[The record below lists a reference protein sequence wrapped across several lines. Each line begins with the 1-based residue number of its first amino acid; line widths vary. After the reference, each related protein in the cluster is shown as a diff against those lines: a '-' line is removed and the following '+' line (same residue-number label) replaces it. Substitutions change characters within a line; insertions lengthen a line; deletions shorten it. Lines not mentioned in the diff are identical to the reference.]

1 MTALNRTVYKHLLQT
16 YGRRPGVW
24 VGMVAGFLRPFILMT
39 LTALVTS
46 QIAANV
52 AAGNFSRAYELVW
65 YLLALNLL
73 GVAITTIG
81 DLIAVS
87 SENTQYRK
95 LLVAYHHKLVGK
107 DMSFYRDHQTGYLTS
122 LFRQYLDS
130 SMILV
135 RSVRSEI
142 LRVFVAL
149 VAPVVVLGLVDWR
162 LGLAALGIILIQFG
176 YIAWSSARAN
186 VYRERSH
193 EIYRRVTGEVADE
206 VTNIVAFKSS
216 GQEEKGFSKVA
227 QLAREEVETFW
238 HRRKITTLLDLPRG
252 IITSFA
258 TAGAFFLV
266 LNIAPPGPAAVGLVV
281 LVLSYMVTI
290 IRNVND
296 LPAIMSHHDDL
307 VTKLYPTLEYLSDT
321 HEEIRDPAKPR
332 ALKITKG
339 AITIQHVGFS
349 YPSHEGSDKTIPV
362 FKDLS
367 IEIKGGEHVGIV
379 GLSGAGKSTLASLLM
394 RFDDVTDGSITIDGI
409 DIRHVRQSDLRR
421 AIAYVPQEPLLFH
434 RSIRENI
441 SYFNHKASEAQLQ
454 RAAKAAHAHEFINKL
469 PAKYETIVGERGV
482 KLSGGQK
489 QRVVIARS
497 ILKNAPIMIFDEATS
512 ALDSESEKII
522 QQALPEIIGKHT
534 AIVIAHRLSTIA
546 AMDRILVMHEGQVV
560 EDGSHEALL
569 KLKGRYYSLWQ
580 KQTAEQ

>member
-1 MTALNRTVYKHLLQT
+1 MNQTVYKHLMQT

-24 VGMVAGFLRPFILMT
+24 AGVVAGFLRPFILMT
-39 LTALVTS
+39 LTGLVTS
-46 QIAANV
+46 QLVAAV
-52 AAGNFSRAYELVW
+52 AAGDMAGAQQFVW
-65 YLLALNLL
+65 YLLILNLL
-73 GVAITTIG
+73 GVVVTTLG
-81 DLIAVS
+81 ELIAVNA
-87 SENTQYRK
+87 ENNQYEK
-95 LLVAYHHKLVGK
+95 LIIAYHQKLAGK

-130 SMILV
+130 SMMLV
-135 RSVRSEI
+135 RSLRSEVM
-142 LRVFVAL
+142 RVFVAL
-149 VAPVVVLGLVDWR
+149 VAPVVVLGFVDWR
-162 LGLAALGIILIQFG
+162 LGLAALGIILVQFV
-176 YIAWSSARAN
+176 YIAWASARAN
-186 VYRERSH
+186 IYRERSH

-227 QLAREEVETFW
+227 RLAREEIKTFW
-238 HRRKITTLLDLPRG
+238 LRRKVTTLLDVPRG
-252 IITSFA
+252 IITSVA

-266 LNIAPPGPAAVGLVV
+266 LTISPPGAETVGLLV
-281 LVLSYMVTI
+281 LVLSYMMTM
-290 IRNVND
+290 IRNVNE
-296 LPAIMSHHDDL
+296 LPTVMTHHDDL
-307 VTKLYPTLEYLSDT
+307 VTKLYPTLEYLGHN
-321 HEEIRDPAKPR
+321 HEQIRDPEKPR
-332 ALKITKG
+332 KLKINKG
-339 AITIQHVGFS
+339 AIGIQHVNFS
-349 YPSHEGSDKTIPV
+349 YPSHIESGQEIPV
-362 FKDLS
+362 FKDLT

-394 RFDDVTDGSITIDGI
+394 RFDDVKGGAITIDNV
-409 DIRHVRQSDLRR
+409 DIRSVRQSELRR
-421 AIAYVPQEPLLFH
+421 NIAYVPQEPLLFH

-441 SYFNHKASEAQLQ
+441 TYFNPGATETQLL
-454 RAAKAAHAHEFINKL
+454 RAAKAAHAHEFIEKL

-546 AMDRILVMHEGQVV
+546 AMDRILVMHAGEVIEEGT
-560 EDGSHEALL
+560 HEQLL
-569 KLKGRYYSLWQ
+569 KRKGRYYSLWQ
-580 KQTAEQ
+580 KQTAER